1 MSDKTIQNTTVG
13 TVQPGALTAIARK
26 EDFLQHLQ
34 DFLDT
39 HKTEKWCVA
48 AIDVEHFRLYNE
60 LYGTEQGNTLLNTLA
75 SHLLDYQKTSG
86 CPVGY
91 WGNDDFFLCLPDDRV
106 QQQDIVITLQTC
118 VSPNHQDVTFF
129 LALGLCPVSEHPEAD
144 AATLCNYAQ
153 IAVMNPDHSGS
164 GIHRFAPAMLDSL
177 KAQQQLLSELEHAL
191 DNHEFTFFLQPK
203 CNSMTRAIVGMEALV
218 RWNHPTRGCVQ
229 PSEFMPLL
237 ESTGLISRL
246 DQYIWE
252 AVCQTLQKW
261 QASGSNLV
269 PVSVNVSVVDIV
281 NLDVPQI
288 FSDLVEKYQLEPKLL
303 LAEIT
308 ETMLAENSSVVENAI
323 QGLHRKGFSVMM
335 DDFGSGYS
343 SLNMLKDTNVDAI
356 KLDMKLI
363 DMNQQNHSKGVQIVE
378 SVINMAHRL
387 NLPIIAEGVETP
399 EQVSMLQAADCLYTQ
414 GYYFFKPMPVENAE
428 KLLAQPNNAD
438 YWDIRRDLMRRD
450 HRTAA
455 EDPDSEKTALALQA
469 YQIFTDN
476 LLEVSLLNLVTGTY
490 RVIKRDARL
499 PGADL
504 AKEEDFT
511 TFCDR
516 LVNEKVVH
524 PDDAEMFQEQVD
536 LPLLQD
542 ALFHSQQPEF
552 YRFRKQMANQFV
564 WITMEVLPCRG
575 CCAQN
580 PWATVLMREDAQANQ
595 LSEELDFSYSHDT
608 LTGLANRSKY
618 ESDLRE
624 LQYSDYDSM
633 VCTYIDVVGLHEVND
648 HLGHRSGDNLL
659 CTIANAARKFF
670 VSSRIYRVGGDEFV
684 VLTPNLPP
692 YDVWT
697 ASDRMRVFL
706 REKDCEISVGIQNT
720 NNLRKLEAAVNKA
733 EQAMQQDKLAYY
745 GRNGQERQLKGLNE
759 KLERTLTQKRD
770 AEHFLRVLAPKYRSV
785 YVVNLQDDSAR
796 PIIIPDFFQKI
807 LDTSGGSFRAVITA
821 YRDQYVVPESHDA
834 FNSVLDYSFVRSKVL
849 SGEIVEVH
857 YTRTDGAPYTL
868 KITPYS
874 SSGSHIH
881 ETIWIFADDTATLTP
896 PRRKL
901 KNNRNSVKQQKS
913 TVPAG
918 TVLFCCFRFNLC
930 PEVFRVLAL
939 GGLAGNGLHH
949 QRLILAVGHAVPL
962 VGAAQHLDLCLAFLD
977 QFGDHQRQ
985 EILTLERVGRQ
996 ICVQPCGKAVLC
1008 LVQEALAKAPQV
1020 HADRG
1025 ITRQVGPACAAVLGV
1040 VHAVCIGLDAGALG
1054 HAVQGA
1060 VRVGHAHA
1068 AGHAAVLRHCVA
1080 EQVAHHAVVV
1090 IAAVLVGGQVIVHHP
1105 ERLGAVVVIGIDHR
1119 KGAVNEVLGGQH
1131 GVAGAPGLDPAF
1143 RHGVACGQLF
1153 QLLES
1158 VFHVHGLRHTVA
1170 DGGLEGL
1177 LDLMLDDKDHGLEA
1191 CAAGVVERI
1200 IHDDLSVG
1208 AHRVDLLHA
1217 AVTAAHTCRHHDQ
1230 YRFVHNKFLLC
1241 FANTACAVGIPR
1253 FYYTPFALPEQV
1265 QRGRR
1270 RPFCGAAHSFASVNF
1285 QNMQFILV
1293 KVLFLV
1299 LLSCILASLNASF
1312 TCQFPVLLVKKHFP
1326 IIKKEGYSHERSR
1339 HQAFPALLPPDAAGL
1354 DPHRQLHPACGG
1366 LCVQLAH
1373 LPQQHHAVHHGGRYQ
1388 GPLRLGG
1395 AGRSGGHGVHR
1406 DRPAGHHLPHPG
1418 AGQLFRLPHPA
1429 GRRAVRADHPAPLRP
1444 QGAQQC
1450 GLCLPHGGLHR
1461 RRDLRGQPAAVLCHL
1476 HPRLAGLQ
1484 RRVRAADE
1492 ARQGTGRKERTA
1504 HPERGRLT
1512 FSYFSPINAAE
1523 APVPTGTGASAALF
1537 MSLYQAL

>member
-60 LYGTEQGNTLLNTLA
+60 LYGTEQGDTLLNTLA

-218 RWNHPTRGCVQ
+218 RWNHPTRGCV
-229 PSEFMPLL
+229 
-237 ESTGLISRL
+237 
-246 DQYIWE
+246 
-252 AVCQTLQKW
+252 
-261 QASGSNLV
+261 
-269 PVSVNVSVVDIV
+269 
-281 NLDVPQI
+281 
-288 FSDLVEKYQLEPKLL
+288 
-303 LAEIT
+303 
-308 ETMLAENSSVVENAI
+308 
-323 QGLHRKGFSVMM
+323 
-335 DDFGSGYS
+335 
-343 SLNMLKDTNVDAI
+343 
-356 KLDMKLI
+356 
-363 DMNQQNHSKGVQIVE
+363 
-378 SVINMAHRL
+378 
-387 NLPIIAEGVETP
+387 
-399 EQVSMLQAADCLYTQ
+399 
-414 GYYFFKPMPVENAE
+414 
-428 KLLAQPNNAD
+428 
-438 YWDIRRDLMRRD
+438 
-450 HRTAA
+450 
-455 EDPDSEKTALALQA
+455 
-469 YQIFTDN
+469 
-476 LLEVSLLNLVTGTY
+476 
-490 RVIKRDARL
+490 
-499 PGADL
+499 
-504 AKEEDFT
+504 
-511 TFCDR
+511 
-516 LVNEKVVH
+516 H

-542 ALFHSQQPEF
+542 TLFHSQQPEF
-552 YRFRKQMANQFV
+552 YRFRKQIANQFV

-785 YVVNLQDDSAR
+785 YVVNLQEDSAR

-821 YRDQYVVPESHDA
+821 YRDQYVVPESRDA

-896 PRRKL
+896 PQRKL
-901 KNNRNSVKQQKS
+901 KNNRNSVK
-913 TVPAG
+913 
-918 TVLFCCFRFNLC
+918 
-930 PEVFRVLAL
+930 
-939 GGLAGNGLHH
+939 
-949 QRLILAVGHAVPL
+949 
-962 VGAAQHLDLCLAFLD
+962 
-977 QFGDHQRQ
+977 
-985 EILTLERVGRQ
+985 
-996 ICVQPCGKAVLC
+996 
-1008 LVQEALAKAPQV
+1008 
-1020 HADRG
+1020 
-1025 ITRQVGPACAAVLGV
+1025 
-1040 VHAVCIGLDAGALG
+1040 
-1054 HAVQGA
+1054 
-1060 VRVGHAHA
+1060 
-1068 AGHAAVLRHCVA
+1068 
-1080 EQVAHHAVVV
+1080 
-1090 IAAVLVGGQVIVHHP
+1090 
-1105 ERLGAVVVIGIDHR
+1105 
-1119 KGAVNEVLGGQH
+1119 
-1131 GVAGAPGLDPAF
+1131 
-1143 RHGVACGQLF
+1143 
-1153 QLLES
+1153 
-1158 VFHVHGLRHTVA
+1158 
-1170 DGGLEGL
+1170 
-1177 LDLMLDDKDHGLEA
+1177 
-1191 CAAGVVERI
+1191 
-1200 IHDDLSVG
+1200 
-1208 AHRVDLLHA
+1208 
-1217 AVTAAHTCRHHDQ
+1217 
-1230 YRFVHNKFLLC
+1230 
-1241 FANTACAVGIPR
+1241 
-1253 FYYTPFALPEQV
+1253 
-1265 QRGRR
+1265 
-1270 RPFCGAAHSFASVNF
+1270 
-1285 QNMQFILV
+1285 
-1293 KVLFLV
+1293 
-1299 LLSCILASLNASF
+1299 
-1312 TCQFPVLLVKKHFP
+1312 
-1326 IIKKEGYSHERSR
+1326 
-1339 HQAFPALLPPDAAGL
+1339 
-1354 DPHRQLHPACGG
+1354 
-1366 LCVQLAH
+1366 
-1373 LPQQHHAVHHGGRYQ
+1373 
-1388 GPLRLGG
+1388 
-1395 AGRSGGHGVHR
+1395 
-1406 DRPAGHHLPHPG
+1406 
-1418 AGQLFRLPHPA
+1418 
-1429 GRRAVRADHPAPLRP
+1429 
-1444 QGAQQC
+1444 
-1450 GLCLPHGGLHR
+1450 
-1461 RRDLRGQPAAVLCHL
+1461 
-1476 HPRLAGLQ
+1476 
-1484 RRVRAADE
+1484 
-1492 ARQGTGRKERTA
+1492 
-1504 HPERGRLT
+1504 
-1512 FSYFSPINAAE
+1512 
-1523 APVPTGTGASAALF
+1523 
-1537 MSLYQAL
+1537 

>member
-1 MSDKTIQNTTVG
+1 MSDKTIQNATVG

-60 LYGTEQGNTLLNTLA
+60 LYGTEQGNALLNTLA

-86 CPVGY
+86 RPVGY

-144 AATLCNYAQ
+144 AAALCNYAQ

-237 ESTGLISRL
+237 ENTGLITRL

-261 QASGSNLV
+261 QAGGSNLV

-414 GYYFFKPMPVENAE
+414 GYYFFKPMPIENAE

-438 YWDIRRDLMRRD
+438 YWDMRRDLMRRD

-499 PGADL
+499 PSADL

-542 ALFHSQQPEF
+542 TLFHSQQPEF
-552 YRFRKQMANQFV
+552 YRFRKQVANQFV

-608 LTGLANRSKY
+608 LTGLLNRSLF
-618 ESDLRE
+618 ETDLRT
-624 LQYSDYDSM
+624 LQASEYDSM
-633 VCTYIDVVGLHEVND
+633 VCTYIDVVGLHEINN
-648 HLGHRSGDNLL
+648 HLGHRSGDAML
-659 CTIANAARKFF
+659 CFIANAARKFF
-670 VSSRIYRVGGDEFV
+670 VSSRIYRIGGDEFV
-684 VLTPNLPP
+684 ILTPNQPP
-692 YDVWT
+692 YSVWV
-697 ASDRMRVFL
+697 AVDKMRAFL
-706 REKDCEISVGIQNT
+706 RAKEYEISVGIQST
-720 NNLRKLEAAVNKA
+720 NDLHRLDDAMNQAEAA
-733 EQAMQQDKLAYY
+733 MRQDKQAYY
-745 GRNGQERQLKGLNE
+745 ARNGQERQLRGLNE
-759 KLERTLTQKRD
+759 KLEQTLTEKRD
-770 AEHFLRVLAPKYRSV
+770 AEHFLRVLAPKYKSV
-785 YVVNLQDDSAR
+785 FVVDLKTDR
-796 PIIIPDFFQKI
+796 MRGVIVPDYFQKI
-807 LDTSGGSFRAVITA
+807 LDTSGGSFLAVLQQYRDTQVQPA
-821 YRDQYVVPESHDA
+821 YRESLADL
-834 FNSVLDYSFVRSKVL
+834 LDYNYIRSKVL
-849 SGEIVEVH
+849 TGDIVEH
-857 YTRTDGAPYTL
+857 TYKKTDDTTFRV
-868 KITPYS
+868 KVTPYS
-874 SSGSHIH
+874 RSGSHID
-881 ETIWIFADDTATLTP
+881 ETLWIFSDEGASLTP
-896 PRRKL
+896 PQTK
-901 KNNRNSVKQQKS
+901 
-913 TVPAG
+913 
-918 TVLFCCFRFNLC
+918 
-930 PEVFRVLAL
+930 
-939 GGLAGNGLHH
+939 
-949 QRLILAVGHAVPL
+949 
-962 VGAAQHLDLCLAFLD
+962 
-977 QFGDHQRQ
+977 
-985 EILTLERVGRQ
+985 
-996 ICVQPCGKAVLC
+996 
-1008 LVQEALAKAPQV
+1008 
-1020 HADRG
+1020 
-1025 ITRQVGPACAAVLGV
+1025 
-1040 VHAVCIGLDAGALG
+1040 
-1054 HAVQGA
+1054 
-1060 VRVGHAHA
+1060 
-1068 AGHAAVLRHCVA
+1068 
-1080 EQVAHHAVVV
+1080 
-1090 IAAVLVGGQVIVHHP
+1090 
-1105 ERLGAVVVIGIDHR
+1105 
-1119 KGAVNEVLGGQH
+1119 
-1131 GVAGAPGLDPAF
+1131 
-1143 RHGVACGQLF
+1143 
-1153 QLLES
+1153 
-1158 VFHVHGLRHTVA
+1158 
-1170 DGGLEGL
+1170 
-1177 LDLMLDDKDHGLEA
+1177 
-1191 CAAGVVERI
+1191 
-1200 IHDDLSVG
+1200 
-1208 AHRVDLLHA
+1208 
-1217 AVTAAHTCRHHDQ
+1217 
-1230 YRFVHNKFLLC
+1230 
-1241 FANTACAVGIPR
+1241 
-1253 FYYTPFALPEQV
+1253 
-1265 QRGRR
+1265 
-1270 RPFCGAAHSFASVNF
+1270 
-1285 QNMQFILV
+1285 
-1293 KVLFLV
+1293 
-1299 LLSCILASLNASF
+1299 
-1312 TCQFPVLLVKKHFP
+1312 
-1326 IIKKEGYSHERSR
+1326 
-1339 HQAFPALLPPDAAGL
+1339 
-1354 DPHRQLHPACGG
+1354 
-1366 LCVQLAH
+1366 
-1373 LPQQHHAVHHGGRYQ
+1373 
-1388 GPLRLGG
+1388 
-1395 AGRSGGHGVHR
+1395 
-1406 DRPAGHHLPHPG
+1406 
-1418 AGQLFRLPHPA
+1418 
-1429 GRRAVRADHPAPLRP
+1429 
-1444 QGAQQC
+1444 
-1450 GLCLPHGGLHR
+1450 
-1461 RRDLRGQPAAVLCHL
+1461 
-1476 HPRLAGLQ
+1476 
-1484 RRVRAADE
+1484 
-1492 ARQGTGRKERTA
+1492 
-1504 HPERGRLT
+1504 
-1512 FSYFSPINAAE
+1512 
-1523 APVPTGTGASAALF
+1523 
-1537 MSLYQAL
+1537 

>member
-542 ALFHSQQPEF
+542 TLFHSQQPEF

-785 YVVNLQDDSAR
+785 YVVNLQEDSAR

-896 PRRKL
+896 PQRKL

-962 VGAAQHLDLCLAFLD
+962 VGAAQHLNLCLAFLD

-996 ICVQPCGKAVLC
+996 ICVQPCGKAVLG
-1008 LVQEALAKAPQV
+1008 LVQEALAKAPQI
-1020 HADRG
+1020 HAHRG

-1068 AGHAAVLRHCVA
+1068 AGHAAVLRHRVA

-1105 ERLGAVVVIGIDHR
+1105 ERLGAVVVIGVDHR
-1119 KGAVNEVLGGQH
+1119 KGAVDEVLGGQH

-1143 RHGVACGQLF
+1143 RHGVAGRQLF

-1158 VFHVHGLRHTVA
+1158 VFHVHGLGHPVA

>member
-414 GYYFFKPMPVENAE
+414 GYYFFKPMPIENAE

-499 PGADL
+499 PAQRRPGQGRGL
-504 AKEEDFT
+504 Y
-511 TFCDR
+511 
-516 LVNEKVVH
+516 H
-524 PDDAEMFQEQVD
+524 
-536 LPLLQD
+536 LL
-542 ALFHSQQPEF
+542 
-552 YRFRKQMANQFV
+552 
-564 WITMEVLPCRG
+564 
-575 CCAQN
+575 
-580 PWATVLMREDAQANQ
+580 
-595 LSEELDFSYSHDT
+595 
-608 LTGLANRSKY
+608 
-618 ESDLRE
+618 
-624 LQYSDYDSM
+624 
-633 VCTYIDVVGLHEVND
+633 
-648 HLGHRSGDNLL
+648 
-659 CTIANAARKFF
+659 
-670 VSSRIYRVGGDEFV
+670 
-684 VLTPNLPP
+684 
-692 YDVWT
+692 
-697 ASDRMRVFL
+697 
-706 REKDCEISVGIQNT
+706 
-720 NNLRKLEAAVNKA
+720 
-733 EQAMQQDKLAYY
+733 
-745 GRNGQERQLKGLNE
+745 
-759 KLERTLTQKRD
+759 
-770 AEHFLRVLAPKYRSV
+770 
-785 YVVNLQDDSAR
+785 R
-796 PIIIPDFFQKI
+796 P
-807 LDTSGGSFRAVITA
+807 
-821 YRDQYVVPESHDA
+821 
-834 FNSVLDYSFVRSKVL
+834 
-849 SGEIVEVH
+849 SGE
-857 YTRTDGAPYTL
+857 
-868 KITPYS
+868 
-874 SSGSHIH
+874 
-881 ETIWIFADDTATLTP
+881 
-896 PRRKL
+896 
-901 KNNRNSVKQQKS
+901 
-913 TVPAG
+913 
-918 TVLFCCFRFNLC
+918 
-930 PEVFRVLAL
+930 
-939 GGLAGNGLHH
+939 
-949 QRLILAVGHAVPL
+949 
-962 VGAAQHLDLCLAFLD
+962 
-977 QFGDHQRQ
+977 
-985 EILTLERVGRQ
+985 
-996 ICVQPCGKAVLC
+996 
-1008 LVQEALAKAPQV
+1008 
-1020 HADRG
+1020 
-1025 ITRQVGPACAAVLGV
+1025 
-1040 VHAVCIGLDAGALG
+1040 
-1054 HAVQGA
+1054 
-1060 VRVGHAHA
+1060 
-1068 AGHAAVLRHCVA
+1068 
-1080 EQVAHHAVVV
+1080 
-1090 IAAVLVGGQVIVHHP
+1090 
-1105 ERLGAVVVIGIDHR
+1105 
-1119 KGAVNEVLGGQH
+1119 
-1131 GVAGAPGLDPAF
+1131 
-1143 RHGVACGQLF
+1143 
-1153 QLLES
+1153 
-1158 VFHVHGLRHTVA
+1158 
-1170 DGGLEGL
+1170 
-1177 LDLMLDDKDHGLEA
+1177 
-1191 CAAGVVERI
+1191 
-1200 IHDDLSVG
+1200 
-1208 AHRVDLLHA
+1208 
-1217 AVTAAHTCRHHDQ
+1217 
-1230 YRFVHNKFLLC
+1230 
-1241 FANTACAVGIPR
+1241 
-1253 FYYTPFALPEQV
+1253 
-1265 QRGRR
+1265 
-1270 RPFCGAAHSFASVNF
+1270 
-1285 QNMQFILV
+1285 
-1293 KVLFLV
+1293 
-1299 LLSCILASLNASF
+1299 
-1312 TCQFPVLLVKKHFP
+1312 
-1326 IIKKEGYSHERSR
+1326 
-1339 HQAFPALLPPDAAGL
+1339 
-1354 DPHRQLHPACGG
+1354 
-1366 LCVQLAH
+1366 
-1373 LPQQHHAVHHGGRYQ
+1373 
-1388 GPLRLGG
+1388 
-1395 AGRSGGHGVHR
+1395 
-1406 DRPAGHHLPHPG
+1406 
-1418 AGQLFRLPHPA
+1418 
-1429 GRRAVRADHPAPLRP
+1429 
-1444 QGAQQC
+1444 
-1450 GLCLPHGGLHR
+1450 
-1461 RRDLRGQPAAVLCHL
+1461 
-1476 HPRLAGLQ
+1476 
-1484 RRVRAADE
+1484 
-1492 ARQGTGRKERTA
+1492 
-1504 HPERGRLT
+1504 
-1512 FSYFSPINAAE
+1512 
-1523 APVPTGTGASAALF
+1523 
-1537 MSLYQAL
+1537 